1 MKRQDALI
9 QVRQQHADANSDDQ
23 DASIHVQCCQDGL
36 QTLVIARHQ
45 CSGHGTA
52 VRPVCIT
59 KKAGRFPER
68 PLSSRYSFGFALAA
82 NVCFSNWV
90 FRSSSFSLFVLGLCL
105 SSGSRFS
112 SQSGLMFEWHR
123 CKHMSDRQWRAP
135 LSGALQDAQQTFSA
149 SSTNLVR

>member
-1 MKRQDALI
+1 MGAITGQKPG
-9 QVRQQHADANSDDQ
+9 
-23 DASIHVQCCQDGL
+23 ASVKK
-36 QTLVIARHQ
+36 ARHSIWNRHNQ
-45 CSGHGTA
+45 K
-52 VRPVCIT
+52 VCIF
-59 KKAGRFPER
+59 KIKR
-68 PLSSRYSFGFALAA
+68 PLAAMRKSGLVADLRQRSAKHSLGWPECQLPTQRDGWLARAA
-82 NVCFSNWV
+82 NVGFSNWV
-90 FRSSSFSLFVLGLCL
+90 FRSSSFSLFVLGLCH